1 MHFTNSLQSKNYLLD
16 IFVNNLMSRMN
27 AVILKIHLQ
36 TVYKWVGNKK
46 IKLKKYLFKKT
57 PNFPS
62 CLKIT
67 TNMLHGRGKKED
79 LHLLREQ
86 NLLGVPG

>member
-1 MHFTNSLQSKNYLLD
+1 MNFQFQINMHFTNSLQSKNYLLD

-46 IKLKKYLFKKT
+46 IKLKKYLFKKN

-62 CLKIT
+62 C
-67 TNMLHGRGKKED
+67 
-79 LHLLREQ
+79 
-86 NLLGVPG
+86 